1 MLDGRDEGEE
11 EMREKQEEN
20 ERESIN
26 VENESRASTSHTH
39 TQIQRMMQGHIDDLT
54 DSKVIAVGDTLES
67 ALELGEKHEA
77 FVTKCKEVRVG
88 E

>member
-1 MLDGRDEGEE
+1 
-11 EMREKQEEN
+11 
-20 ERESIN
+20 
-26 VENESRASTSHTH
+26 
-39 TQIQRMMQGHIDDLT
+39 MMQGHIDDLT

-67 ALELGEKHEA
+67 ALELGEKFEA

>member
-1 MLDGRDEGEE
+1 
-11 EMREKQEEN
+11 MRQEEN
-20 ERESIN
+20 EGENIN
-26 VENESRASTSHTH
+26 VENESHASTPHTH
-39 TQIQRMMQGHIDDLT
+39 AQIQRMMQGHIDDLT
-54 DSKVIAVGDTLES
+54 DGKVIAVGDTLES

>member
-1 MLDGRDEGEE
+1 MHPH
-11 EMREKQEEN
+11 
-20 ERESIN
+20 
-26 VENESRASTSHTH
+26 HTH
-39 TQIQRMMQGHIDDLT
+39 AQIQRMMQGHIDDLT
-54 DSKVIAVGDTLES
+54 DGKVIAVGDTLES